1 MEAAIISAGSFP
13 PMNRADWLEIGRQ
26 AVIKR
31 RADAPQPPRS
41 ADLRFQQPRL
51 DVGAAAMEGNAGA
64 GWTIVQRIDDVDP
77 RRANHQAQEDI
88 AGGAT
93 GLSIVF
99 EGAPNAFGY
108 GLPARPESL
117 AAVLHNIQLNR
128 IHLRM
133 DMHPASRA
141 SVDWLIELA
150 RRKKVDPARLSLSF
164 GIDPAAL
171 FAGSGTLRMSVAA
184 LQASMP
190 PSLGHF
196 FGLGIPAVLLEADGR
211 VVHNAGGS
219 EAQELGVML
228 SAAVSYL
235 RMFIDA
241 RQPLVYA
248 APHIGFSLSV
258 DHDQFISVAKIRA
271 LRRLWSKV
279 QEICNIPAL
288 PPKIHAETSYRMMSV
303 RSVETNIVR
312 ASLAASAAAAA
323 GADTVSVL
331 PHTQPHGLPD
341 AHARRIARDLQLVIA
356 DETHLSS
363 LADPAASSEDLD
375 ILVASL
381 CDAGWEEF
389 RRIQE
394 EGGLLTSL
402 AAGFVQQRVFQ
413 AREQRLL
420 ALRKGSFSIVGTT
433 IDQPKEDVAP
443 ATLAATARP
452 GPTEGVARCDRL
464 APVRFDELLAQ
475 G

>member
-13 PMNRADWLEIGRQ
+13 PMNRSDWLEIVRQ
-26 AVIKR
+26 AGIQYR
-31 RADAPQPPRS
+31 PDAPQPPRS

-51 DVGAAAMEGNAGA
+51 DVAGSGMEGHAAA
-64 GWTIVQRIDDVDP
+64 GWTILQRIDDVDP
-77 RRANHQAQEDI
+77 RRANHQAQEDL
-88 AGGAT
+88 AGGAA
-93 GLSIVF
+93 GLAIVF

-128 IHLRM
+128 IHLRI

-150 RRKKVDPARLSLSF
+150 KRKRVDPARLSVSF

-171 FAGSGTLRMSVAA
+171 FAGSGHLRMSVAA

-211 VVHNAGGS
+211 VIHNAGGS

-235 RMFIDA
+235 RMFIEA

-258 DHDQFISVAKIRA
+258 DHDQFISVAKIKA
-271 LRRLWSKV
+271 LRRLWAKV
-279 QEICNIPAL
+279 QEICNIPQMA
-288 PPKIHAETSYRMMSV
+288 PKIHAETSYRMMSS

-312 ASLAASAAAAA
+312 ATLAASAAAGS

-331 PHTQPHGLPD
+331 PHTLPHGLPD
-341 AHARRIARDLQLVIA
+341 SHARRVARDLQLVIA

-363 LADPAASSEDLD
+363 LADPAASTEDLD

-413 AREQRLL
+413 AREQRML
-420 ALRKGSFSIVGTT
+420 ALRKGSFSIIGTT
-433 IDQPKEDVAP
+433 IDPSEDEPAP
-443 ATLAATARP
+443 AILEATPRP
-452 GPTEGVARCDRL
+452 AVSEGVARCDRL
-464 APVRFDELLAQ
+464 APIRLDELLPQ
-475 G
+475 P